1 MWVGLVM
8 DEGFEKFDF
17 SADMYQYSFPIDDTQ
32 KKSEMKSC
40 HIGKTMSKFFIQ
52 KCKHFKIL

>member
-1 MWVGLVM
+1 M

-52 KCKHFKIL
+52 KHKHFKIL

>member
-1 MWVGLVM
+1 M

-32 KKSEMKSC
+32 NKKSEMKSC
-40 HIGKTMSKFFIQ
+40 YIGKTMSKFFIQ